1 MSKTNDTPIS
11 PVVLFFGPVF
21 PLSPCLASEP
31 FFPVIRISDIS
42 RWVGAISGGLDG
54 KESTCNAGD
63 LGWIPEL
70 GRSPGEGNGNK
81 EEPEM
86 MLPH

>member
-1 MSKTNDTPIS
+1 MS
-11 PVVLFFGPVF
+11 PVVLFFGPVLA
-21 PLSPCLASEP
+21 LSPCLASEA

-42 RWVGAISGGLDG
+42 RWVGATFGMGFPGGLDG
-54 KESTCNAGD
+54 KESTWNAED

-70 GRSPGEGNGNK
+70 GRSPREGNGDK

-86 MLPH
+86 ILPH